1 MVASKKRK
9 VVHAVEEAEPSTSS
23 SSQSRGVANPSGVD
37 VGNAGLPT
45 PAPDPPAPDDEE
57 EIEDAPDYAAVAR
70 KRYDKTG
77 KSVFFVGNRYC
88 FKGGYLG
95 KECILPTIC
104 FGEMQMMKVGGR
116 EDWIVSSATG
126 KVERRGSF
134 EKGVLR
140 CKKDII
146 AAIAIAASAARG
158 GKVQAA
164 AAGRNL
170 LDIPSDSDSSSTS
183 GDEDEGKQQETVD
196 DPLDLEGVVYLVDYR
211 GLKFNAVNTGR
222 LLYVEARADVAR
234 RIVTACLTA
243 SVAVIKEDTRPEV
256 EGPAPAPLAD
266 TSPAQGEV
274 LAGSIEPNQSRV
286 ANPKG
291 KSIRF
296 DVRRSCYEIS
306 YVEEQ
311 GGHVHRC
318 VKGLR
323 VATKDKNKVPLAPL
337 LVEVNMA
344 RTFEKGKNLWNT
356 MDMSDLPRFPS

>member
-1 MVASKKRK
+1 
-9 VVHAVEEAEPSTSS
+9 
-23 SSQSRGVANPSGVD
+23 
-37 VGNAGLPT
+37 
-45 PAPDPPAPDDEE
+45 
-57 EIEDAPDYAAVAR
+57 
-70 KRYDKTG
+70 
-77 KSVFFVGNRYC
+77 
-88 FKGGYLG
+88 
-95 KECILPTIC
+95 
-104 FGEMQMMKVGGR
+104 MMKVGGR

-170 LDIPSDSDSSSTS
+170 LDLPPDSDSSSTS

-196 DPLDLEGVVYLVDYR
+196 DPLEGVVYLVDYR

-222 LLYVEARADVAR
+222 LLYVEARADVAQ
-234 RIVTACLTA
+234 RIVTACLKA

-274 LAGSIEPNQSRV
+274 LDGSIEPNQSRV

-311 GGHVHRC
+311 GGPVHRC
-318 VKGLR
+318 VKGLH
-323 VATKDKNKVPLAPL
+323 VYTKDKNKVPLAPL

-344 RTFEKGKNLWNT
+344 RTFEKAKKLWNM